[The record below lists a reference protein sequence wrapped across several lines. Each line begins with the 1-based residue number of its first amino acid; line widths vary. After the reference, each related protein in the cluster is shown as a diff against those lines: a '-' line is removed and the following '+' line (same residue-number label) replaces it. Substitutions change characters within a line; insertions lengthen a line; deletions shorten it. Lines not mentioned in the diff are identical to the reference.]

1 MARKLG
7 SHIDPIYNLKPE
19 YAKGYK
25 WATLDW
31 YPETKEIEV
40 VLWSR
45 WNTSGNSRK
54 RYPEAKL
61 KAVVRLYS
69 AGRRAG

>member
-31 YPETKEIEV
+31 HPD
-40 VLWSR
+40 
-45 WNTSGNSRK
+45 
-54 RYPEAKL
+54 PEAEL